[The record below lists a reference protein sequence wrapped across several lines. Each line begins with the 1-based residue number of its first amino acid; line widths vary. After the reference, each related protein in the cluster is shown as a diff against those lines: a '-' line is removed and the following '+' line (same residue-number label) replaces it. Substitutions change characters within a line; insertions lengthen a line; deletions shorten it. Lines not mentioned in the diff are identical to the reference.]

1 MKGNI
6 NKMIVE
12 LKPKGT
18 LVLPKE
24 LVKELRLS
32 TGEKMKIE
40 VVDGVIRVTPVYVV
54 PKKVVK
60 ELQKQVNNLKKE
72 AADQGVNENFEG
84 LDAVIEKIE
93 EK

>member
-1 MKGNI
+1 
-6 NKMIVE
+6 MIVE

-40 VVDGVIRVTPVYVV
+40 VVDGVIHITPVVIL

-60 ELQKQVNNLKKE
+60 QLQKEVNQLKKE
-72 AADQGVNENFEG
+72 AAEQGVQESFEG
-84 LDAVIEKIE
+84 IDAVLEKIE